1 MNTTTFNFTNLDTRK
16 PLSQEQIFCF
26 QMAYSY
32 LQSGVHIGNQLINS
46 KKSTMKVINN
56 NFSKNRIGIG
66 I

>member
-16 PLSQEQIFCF
+16 PLSQEQIYCF

-32 LQSGVHIGNQLINS
+32 LQSGVHIGGQSINS
-46 KKSTMKVINN
+46 RKSAMSINN
-56 NFSKNRIGIG
+56 NYTKNRISIG